1 MKGSRGYKTS
11 TRHLMRKHTRS
22 KGKVPLGRLLREY
35 KPGDQV
41 NIIIDSSMPKG
52 QPHKRF
58 HGKVGRISEKRGRAY
73 VVLVNLGNA
82 EKQLI
87 VRPEHLVPHK

>member
-1 MKGSRGYKTS
+1 M
-11 TRHLMRKHTRS
+11 
-22 KGKVPLGRLLREY
+22 VPLGRLLREY
-35 KPGDQV
+35 KAGDQV
-41 NIIIDSSMPKG
+41 DIIIDSSIPKG

-58 HGKVGRISEKRGRAY
+58 HGKVGRIVEKRGRAY
-73 VVLVNLGNA
+73 VVLVYNGNA

>member
-1 MKGSRGYKTS
+1 MKGTRGYKTG
-11 TRHLMRKHTRS
+11 TRKLLRKHIRS
-22 KGKVPLGRLLREY
+22 KGMVPLGRLLREY
-35 KPGDQV
+35 APGDKV
-41 NIIIDSSMPKG
+41 NIIIDSSVAKG

-58 HGKVGRISEKRGRAY
+58 HGKVGQVREKRGRAY
-73 VVLVNLGNA
+73 VVMVKLGEA